1 MMGID
6 MVDLLSFAESI
17 TESWPKTVTQNMYYL
32 CEDLVS
38 EGT

>member
-1 MMGID
+1 MGID
-6 MVDLLSFAESI
+6 MVDLLSFAEST
-17 TESWPKTVTQNMYYL
+17 TESRLKTATQNMYCL